1 MSSKLELDFI
11 QRSSFALSGWSWLGL
26 SFLLT
31 SLLLAVFTWQLYQT
45 RQLAENKISSKLN
58 QVNHQFNHKKLPINM
73 VSTEISPEKKLQIQ
87 ATVTALTIPW
97 NGLLLAVEKSDTQEI
112 ALLNLEPSSKKQ
124 QLILSGEAKNLQ
136 SVLDYIQNLEA
147 QPMLEKVYLQ
157 KHHVDEV
164 NAFKPVRF
172 TLLAQWLMLEK

>member
-1 MSSKLELDFI
+1 MSAKLELDFI
-11 QRSSFALSGWSWLGL
+11 HHSSFAPSSWSWLGL
-26 SFLLT
+26 SLFLT
-31 SLLLAVFTWQLYQT
+31 SLVLAVFTWQHYQT
-45 RQLAENKISSKLN
+45 RQLAENEISSKLN
-58 QVNHQFNHKKLPINM
+58 QFSRQVNQKKLPVNI
-73 VSTEISPEKKLQIQ
+73 VSTEISPEKKQQIQ
-87 ATVTALTIPW
+87 TTVAALTIPW
-97 NGLLLAVEKSDTQEI
+97 NELLLAVEKSDTQEI

-147 QPMLEKVYLQ
+147 QPMLDKVYLQ